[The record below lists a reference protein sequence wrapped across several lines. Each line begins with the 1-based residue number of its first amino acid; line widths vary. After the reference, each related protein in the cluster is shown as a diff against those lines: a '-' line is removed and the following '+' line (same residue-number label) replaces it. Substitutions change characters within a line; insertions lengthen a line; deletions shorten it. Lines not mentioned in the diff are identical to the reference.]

1 MIDTKFQNGDIVKK
15 FKHLPFTVLTSLKN
29 ADIM

>member
-1 MIDTKFQNGDIVKK
+1 MIATKFQNGDIVKK
-15 FKHLPFTVLTSLKN
+15 LKHLSFTLLTSLQN